1 MANLL
6 VSWKRYS
13 KQSVRTLA
21 IGSICV
27 TKSSSTRGKP
37 LTGLGGP
44 FAKGSAIQ
52 IERITPSS
60 TTAETLATVVEW
72 LANSDLTKFKVD
84 DVTKLS
90 VGQTISFSVSDE
102 VSSANTGKIIS
113 AIDTT
118 DKIVTLTT
126 PVTTAL
132 ATGSLVLEG
141 GYTYTPVDSVTN
153 DAAEYVVASDFAVGG
168 TRLEAYVV
176 RDTDADNIK
185 S

>member
-27 TKSSSTRGKP
+27 TKSSLTRSRP

-52 IERITPSS
+52 IERSSPST
-60 TTAETLATVVEW
+60 TTAETLATIVEW
-72 LANSDLTKFKVD
+72 SDNLDLTKFKVN

-90 VGQTISFSVSDE
+90 VGQTISFSANGTVTT
-102 VSSANTGKIIS
+102 ANTGKIIS

-118 DKIVTLTT
+118 NKIVTLTT
-126 PVTTAL
+126 AAISPL
-132 ATGSLVLEG
+132 AAGSLVLEG
-141 GYTYTPVDSVTN
+141 GFMYTPIDSITE
-153 DAAEYVVASDFAVGG
+153 DDAEYVVASDFAAGG